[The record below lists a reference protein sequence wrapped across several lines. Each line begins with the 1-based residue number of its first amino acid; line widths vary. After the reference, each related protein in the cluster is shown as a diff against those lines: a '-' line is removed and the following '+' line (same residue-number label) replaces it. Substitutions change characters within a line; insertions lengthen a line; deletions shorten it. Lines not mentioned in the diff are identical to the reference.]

1 MSTLS
6 ELRTR
11 ARRLADAVGNN
22 FFADAEVD
30 DYINIG
36 LGELHDILVSKF
48 EDYSVSSISFSLVK
62 DQSEYTFSSI
72 GLSNF
77 YKSLG
82 VDLIDGN
89 DTVRIPRYSFQE
101 RNAFSENSAY
111 YSRSGRKN
119 LRYNINGTSMMFTPT
134 PAEAYTIKLWYVPQF
149 SKLSNDSDS
158 VNNNIATNWE
168 DYAVT
173 MAALKMRQKEETSTT
188 SLERELD
195 RLTARIE
202 EASRNRDAGEPMS
215 ITDEG
220 MGQTVTSSEY
230 NNWP

>member
-48 EDYSVSSISFSLVK
+48 EDYSISSISFSLIA
-62 DQSEYTFSSI
+62 DQNTYTFSSI

-77 YKSLG
+77 YKALG

-89 DTVRIPRYSFQE
+89 DTVRLPRYSFQE

-119 LRYNINGTSMMFTPT
+119 LRYTINGTNIMFTPK
-134 PAEAYTIKLWYVPQF
+134 PAEAYTIKLWYIPQF
-149 SKLSNDSDS
+149 AKLSADDDS
-158 VNNNIATNWE
+158 VDNNITSNWE

-188 SLERELD
+188 SLERELE
-195 RLTARIE
+195 RLTIRIE

-220 MGQTVTSSEY
+220 MGLSVSSGEH

>member
-1 MSTLS
+1 MSTLA

-22 FFADAEVD
+22 FFTDAEIN
-30 DYINIG
+30 DYINSG

-48 EDYSVSSISFSLVK
+48 EDYSVSSVSFSLVK
-62 DQSEYTFSSI
+62 DQASYTFSSI
-72 GLSNF
+72 SLNNF
-77 YKSLG
+77 YKALG

-89 DTVRIPRYSFQE
+89 DTVRVPRYSFQE
-101 RNAFSENSAY
+101 RNTYSENSSY
-111 YSRSGRKN
+111 YTRTGRKN
-119 LRYNINGTSMMFTPT
+119 LRYNINGTSITFMPI
-134 PAEAYTIKLWYVPQF
+134 PEEVHTIKIWYVPHCT
-149 SKLSNDSDS
+149 KLSSDGAT
-158 VNNNIATNWE
+158 VDNNLALNWE
-168 DYAVT
+168 EYAVT
-173 MAALKMRQKEETSTT
+173 LAALKMRQKEETSTT

-220 MGQTVTSSEY
+220 MGLTVTSNEY